1 MDDQDYFFGLTSPL
15 EAIPSTGQMRA
26 ANLRGFSD
34 YVGACGGAPRRIL
47 VRHGLDPR
55 ALADP
60 DGHISCQQVA
70 AMFEYCSQLFEDPLF
85 GLHLAASQDADIFG
99 CITAVCRAAPTMR
112 AVLHCLVN
120 YMPVTHSPEA
130 LLEMV
135 EQTGMAQLR
144 WSVRANVGL
153 NDQANYQ
160 AMLLILKLLR
170 TVSSGRFRPSW
181 LPMSVDAR
189 AHDLVEIESLV
200 EAPVRLRADVNII
213 AFPSAILDWPVATA
227 DRLLYRLLGGY
238 LARLRIVNRADMVDR
253 VRSYVRGALPA
264 GNCAVERCAEKLG
277 LSARTLQMR
286 LAAHRLC
293 FTDIVEEQREQLS
306 RIYLSQTPMP
316 IAEVAE
322 RLGYAEQTS
331 FGRAFKRWSGLT
343 PKAFRTGHD
352 NSIIVA
358 G

>member
-15 EAIPSTGQMRA
+15 EAIPSAGQMRA

-55 ALADP
+55 ALTDP
-60 DGHISCQQVA
+60 GEHISCQQVA
-70 AMFEYCSQLFEDPLF
+70 AMFEYCSQLFDDPLF

-99 CITAVCRAAPTMR
+99 CVTAVCRAAPTMR
-112 AVLHCLVN
+112 AVMQCLVH
-120 YMPVTHSPEA
+120 YIPVTHSPEA
-130 LLEMV
+130 LLDLV
-135 EQTGMAQLR
+135 EHDGMAELR
-144 WSVRANVGL
+144 WAVRSNVGF

-160 AMLLILKLLR
+160 AMLLVLKLLH
-170 TVSSGRFRPSW
+170 TISSGRFRPSW
-181 LPMSVDAR
+181 VQLSVDAST
-189 AHDLVEIESLV
+189 HDLIEIESLV
-200 EAPVRLRADVNII
+200 KATVHLRAETNII
-213 AFPSAILDWPVATA
+213 AFSGSILDLPVLTA
-227 DRLLYRLLGGY
+227 DRLIYRLLGGY

-264 GNCAVERCAEKLG
+264 GNCSVERCSEKLG
-277 LSARTLQMR
+277 LSARTLQAR
-286 LAAHRLC
+286 LAAHALC
-293 FTDIVEEQREQLS
+293 FTDLVEEQREQLA

-331 FGRAFKRWSGLT
+331 FGRAFKRWTSLP
-343 PKAFRTGHD
+343 PKAFRKASRQDGST
-352 NSIIVA
+352 S
-358 G
+358 